1 PSEWAW
7 RLWTR
12 SGLLQRHWD
21 ELEDATAVLDAFHVV
36 KLGLTAMEET
46 RRRVQQE
53 QLGHRGRKN
62 DPLYKIRNILRAGV
76 ERLTN
81 RQIERLETGLQA
93 GDPDYAVTVAWRC
106 YQQIRSAYHA
116 SSLTEGHAI
125 AVKIID
131 TFHTCP
137 ISEIARLGRTLR
149 AWRTQFLAYF
159 TTSRAN
165 NGGTE
170 AICECRTGWSG
181 TGWSG
186 WSWSCRSVRDSRSN

>member
-1 PSEWAW
+1 
-7 RLWTR
+7 
-12 SGLLQRHWD
+12 
-21 ELEDATAVLDAFHVV
+21 
-36 KLGLTAMEET
+36 
-46 RRRVQQE
+46 
-53 QLGHRGRKN
+53 
-62 DPLYKIRNILRAGV
+62 
-76 ERLTN
+76 
-81 RQIERLETGLQA
+81 
-93 GDPDYAVTVAWRC
+93 VTVAWRC
-106 YQQIRSAYHA
+106 YQQLRSAYHA
-116 SSLTEGHAI
+116 KNLTEGRAI
-125 AVKIID
+125 AVKIVD

-137 ISEIARLGRTLR
+137 IPEIARLGRTLR